1 MLPNAA
7 IVAMSACAI
16 GSNRGYD
23 EIVPH
28 YIDVVNEKRLYAS
41 WGTGEGNA
49 FCDDSTGMIKARR
62 IINNLHVEMGL
73 EGYTELYVDQVTSDV
88 IFITRHNPVTREVWD
103 KLVFFCELYVRSNDV
118 VVCLCI

>member
-7 IVAMSACAI
+7 IVAMTACAI

-41 WGTGEGNA
+41 WGQG
-49 FCDDSTGMIKARR
+49 STPCVVAAC
-62 IINNLHVEMGL
+62 H
-73 EGYTELYVDQVTSDV
+73 
-88 IFITRHNPVTREVWD
+88 
-103 KLVFFCELYVRSNDV
+103 CE
-118 VVCLCI
+118 